1 MDIINDTIKQ
11 QIFFRKELRERVYWF
26 IKLRWVAAAIGLV
39 GLAAAHLTGLR
50 LPLGPLVGIVLSIIG
65 YNIVFLLIGR
75 RLLSTRPAG
84 VRPYHIFAHIQISL
98 DIISLLLMIMFTGG
112 LASPLLIFV
121 IFHIVLAG
129 MLLSPVSC
137 FGYTFMV
144 LLALGTLL
152 LIKPEGLLHLETIHI
167 GSHFFFHQLQH
178 PELIISYLIFAMA
191 LVVAAYLITSVKV
204 TLRAKGRELLII
216 SKQLD
221 ISNTKLLAL
230 YEMIKEIGTKTR
242 LQELM
247 DSATHNAARIMG
259 VKACSIKLLD
269 KDKKYL
275 EFASSYGLSQ
285 EFVAIDRIE
294 VDKSTINRQ
303 IIEGSLYSIGNL
315 DEEDYF
321 QYPNDVRKEGV
332 VSMLCLPLRVGH
344 KTLGV
349 FCVYSGESNY
359 FSARDADFFSLMTD
373 LIALAMEEL
382 SQSTAKTWFLNKTAH
397 QLRSPVSA
405 VMSMLYLLTKGYL
418 GPLTAQQQ
426 ETVTRCEKRLSILR
440 DTINDLLK
448 LASENDES
456 RRQPFH
462 PVDAAA
468 VLQAMTPIYLTQAEQ
483 KSLIFEVRAAAD
495 LPQVLGQERLLDE
508 IFTNLISNAIKY
520 TPAGGRV
527 LVSLSL
533 ESAEKIVFKVED
545 TGIGIPESD
554 LNRLFAEFFRAEN
567 AKSMVE
573 EGTGLGLAIVKEV
586 LDQMNGTIKVASHF
600 GRGTTVTCLI
610 PAQRRHGLS

>member
-26 IKLRWVAAAIGLV
+26 IKLRWVAAVIGLA
-39 GLAAAHLTGLR
+39 GLAAARLMGLT
-50 LPLGPLVGIVLSIIG
+50 LPLGPLVGIVLFIIG
-65 YNIVFLLIGR
+65 YNIIFLLVGR
-75 RLLSTRPAG
+75 RLLSTRPTE
-84 VRPYHIFAHIQISL
+84 VRPYHIFAHVQISL
-98 DIISLLLMIMFTGG
+98 DIISLFLMIMFTGG

-144 LLALGTLL
+144 LLALGALL
-152 LIKPEGLLHLETIHI
+152 LINPQGLLHLETIRI

-178 PELIISYLIFAMA
+178 HELIISYLIFAMA

-204 TLRAKGRELLII
+204 TLRAKGRELLHI

-247 DSATHNAARIMG
+247 DSATHSAARIMG

-418 GPLTAQQQ
+418 GSLTVQQQ
-426 ETVTRCEKRLSILR
+426 ETVARCEKRLSILR

-462 PVDAAA
+462 PVNAAA
-468 VLQAMTPIYLTQAEQ
+468 TLQAMIPIYLNQAEQ
-483 KSLIFEVRAAAD
+483 KGLIFEVRVAAE
-495 LPQVLGQERLLDE
+495 LPQVLGLERLLDE

-520 TPAGGRV
+520 TAAGGRV
-527 LVSLSL
+527 LVSLSR
-533 ESAEKIVFKVED
+533 ESTEKIVFKVED

-567 AKSMVE
+567 ARSMVE

-586 LDQMNGTIKVASHF
+586 LDQMNGTIEVTSQI
-600 GRGTTVTCLI
+600 GRGTTVICLI
-610 PAQRRHGLS
+610 PTRYQHVIS